1 MHDFFKIAI
10 SSKAILAATIPYI
23 EAFTSLG
30 WSRRRRSEVEV
41 GGGGRRWR
49 SEAGG
54 RWRMSVVDFGG
65 ESRMKSLEGGGGW

>member
-23 EAFTSLG
+23 EAFISLG

-41 GGGGRRWR
+41 GGGGRRP
-49 SEAGG
+49 E
-54 RWRMSVVDFGG
+54 V
-65 ESRMKSLEGGGGW
+65 GGGCRWWISVAKVR